1 MSKAMKCEDWIS
13 AVVGRSSRIR
23 FIRTMAALAIILTEA
38 CAVGP
43 DYKAP
48 QTVLPS
54 EWHNKALID
63 VSLPQSKEA
72 SSALWWISFD
82 DSVLSSVMEKAVKAN
97 KEIMGAEARLKEAR
111 AKRDFAAGD
120 RLPTVSASAS
130 ASRRRGSAE
139 TGSGKTTDFYDAG
152 FDARWELDIF
162 GAKQRAKEAAEANLQ
177 AGEEDLRDVMVSLT
191 AEVGINYLEAR
202 SLQTR
207 LAIAS
212 EALSA
217 QNQSYEI
224 ARWRREAGLVT
235 QLDEDQA
242 IAAYQQTKAQ
252 IPSFEAS
259 LEQNLNRLAV
269 LLGETPGS
277 LHALMGKS
285 TGLPLPPGGVAVG
298 IPADLLRRRPDIRRA
313 ERNLAAATAQVGV
326 ATAALYP
333 SFPLTGSLGLEALS
347 TGGLFTANAH
357 TWALVLA
364 PVLTLFDAGKNRS
377 NVDAA
382 TARQEQ
388 ALAAYESALLSA
400 LADVEDALS
409 AYAREQ
415 RRLEALLAAEAATL
429 SAFKLASD
437 QYSAGLADFLVVLV
451 AQRSLLTAQDQR
463 AVSEVSVLTDL
474 IRLYKALGGG
484 WMRAEEKEKS

>member
-1 MSKAMKCEDWIS
+1 MKCEGWIS
-13 AVVGRSSRIR
+13 AFAGRSSRIR
-23 FIRTMAALAIILTEA
+23 FIRPMAALAIVLTEA

-48 QTVLPS
+48 QTVLPP

-63 VSLPQSKEA
+63 VSLSQSKEA
-72 SSALWWISFD
+72 SPALWWSSFD
-82 DSVLSSVMEKAVKAN
+82 DSVLSSIMEKAIKTN
-97 KEIMGAEARLKEAR
+97 KDIMGAEARLREAR

-120 RLPTVSASAS
+120 RLPTVSAAAS

-139 TGSGKTTDFYDAG
+139 TGIGKTTDFYNAG

-162 GAKQRAKEAAEANLQ
+162 GARQRALEAAEASLQ
-177 AGEEDLRDVMVSLT
+177 AGEEDLRDVMVTLT

-202 SLQTR
+202 SLQR
-207 LAIAS
+207 RIAIAS
-212 EALSA
+212 ETLSA
-217 QNQSYEI
+217 LNQSYEI
-224 ARWRREAGLVT
+224 ARWRKEAGLVT

-242 IAAYQQTKAQ
+242 IASYQQTKAQ
-252 IPSFEAS
+252 IPSLEAG

-277 LHALMGKS
+277 LHALMAKKME
-285 TGLPLPPGGVAVG
+285 LPSPARGVAVG

-333 SFPLTGSLGLEALS
+333 SFSLTGSLGLEALS
-347 TGGLFTANAH
+347 TGGLFTANAR
-357 TWALVLA
+357 TWALALSPA
-364 PVLTLFDAGKNRS
+364 LTLFDAGKNRA
-377 NVDAA
+377 NIDAA
-382 TARQEQ
+382 QARQEQ
-388 ALAAYESALLSA
+388 ALASYEGALLTA

-409 AYAREQ
+409 AYVREK

-429 SAFKLASD
+429 SAYKLASD
-437 QYSAGLADFLVVLV
+437 QYSAGLADFLAVLV
-451 AQRSLLTAQDQR
+451 AQRTLLTMQDQR
-463 AVSEVSVLTDL
+463 AVSEVAVLTDL
-474 IRLYKALGGG
+474 VRLYKALGGG
-484 WMRAEEKEKS
+484 WIRAEDKENS